1 RALCSNPHS
10 VKLLGLVI
18 ALFVINTGV
27 SVRRVLIAI
36 ASSCPYQDILVIAYS
51 RIQGLPAPG

>member
-1 RALCSNPHS
+1 
-10 VKLLGLVI
+10 
-18 ALFVINTGV
+18 V